1 MEVKGFVDEIRDL
14 GGIKFFKLNTSDGY
28 VQVTIN
34 KSSTPKNI
42 VHEFDKLTRQ
52 SCIIVEG
59 KKVENSK
66 APQGF
71 EVFPERVKIL
81 SIAQTPLPLD
91 PSGKTQAE
99 LDTRLDWRSLD
110 LRHPRNR
117 AIFKIQSKIVQ
128 GMTEYLNE
136 NGFLQVFTPCL
147 MGAASEGGSEV
158 FPVAYF
164 DKEAFLRQDPQL
176 HRELTIL
183 GGVEKLF
190 DLGPSWRAEL
200 SHTTRHLCEHRA
212 CAVELS
218 FIKDEYDVMKVEQE
232 LVADAVERVK
242 KDCERE
248 MELLGVEIEKPK
260 LPFPVLE
267 FPKVYDI
274 LAEFGKKYEIGEDYD
289 RESEVLLWKYVK
301 EKYKAD
307 FFFVNRFPFAVK
319 PFYVMRVDKEP
330 IWARSVDMIYKGV
343 ELSSGGQREHR
354 YEKLIE
360 QVKEKKMNLDSVE
373 WFTKFFKYG
382 APTLGGFAIGIE
394 RLTMQLLDVK
404 NVREAV
410 LFPRTPERLLP

>member
-1 MEVKGFVDEIRDL
+1 MEVRGFVDEIRDL

-28 VQVTIN
+28 VQITIN
-34 KSSTPKNI
+34 KSNTSKEI
-42 VHEFDKLTRQ
+42 IKEFDKLTRQ

-59 KKVENSK
+59 KKIENNK

-71 EVFPERVKIL
+71 EVFPEKIKVL
-81 SIAQTPLPLD
+81 SIAETPLPID

-110 LRHPRNR
+110 LRHPNNR
-117 AIFKIQSKIVQ
+117 AIFKIESKIIQ
-128 GMTEYLNE
+128 GITEYLNKK
-136 NGFLQVFTPCL
+136 GFWQVFTPCL

-218 FIKDEYDVMKVEQE
+218 FIEDEYDVIKVEQE
-232 LVADAVERVK
+232 LIAAVIDKLK
-242 KDCERE
+242 KDCSRE
-248 MELLGVEIEKPK
+248 LELLKVEIEKPK

-267 FPKVYDI
+267 FPRVYDI
-274 LAEFGKKYEIGEDYD
+274 LAEFGKNYEIGEDYD
-289 RESEVLLWKYVK
+289 RESEVILWKYVK
-301 EKYKAD
+301 EKHKTD
-307 FFFVNRFPFAVK
+307 FFFVNRFPFTVK
-319 PFYVMRVDKEP
+319 PFYVMRVDEDP

-360 QVKEKKMNLDSVE
+360 QVKEKKINLDSVE

-382 APTLGGFAIGIE
+382 APTLGGFAMGIE

-404 NVREAV
+404 NVREVV

>member
-1 MEVKGFVDEIRDL
+1 MQIKGFIDDIRDL
-14 GGIKFFKLNTSDGY
+14 GGIKFLKLNTSDGY
-28 VQVTIN
+28 IQITIN
-34 KSSTPKNI
+34 KNQ
-42 VHEFDKLTRQ
+42 VDKKITEKFNSLTRQ

-59 KKVENSK
+59 KRVDNPK

-71 EVFPERVKIL
+71 EILPEDVKIL
-81 SIAQTPLPLD
+81 SIAHTPLPID

-110 LRHPRNR
+110 LRNPRNR

-232 LVADAVERVK
+232 LTVSAIKKVK
-242 KDCERE
+242 QDCEKE
-248 MELLGVEIEKPK
+248 LELLEVDLQVPK

-274 LAEFGKKYEIGEDYD
+274 LAEFGKKYDVGEDYD
-289 RESEVLLWKYVK
+289 RESEVVLWKYVK

-319 PFYVMRVDKEP
+319 PFYVMRVDEEP

-373 WFTKFFKYG
+373 WFVKFFKYG
-382 APTLGGFAIGIE
+382 APTLGGFAVGLE
-394 RLTMQLLDVK
+394 RLTMQMLDVK

>member
-1 MEVKGFVDEIRDL
+1 MQIKGFIDDIRDL
-14 GGIKFFKLNTSDGY
+14 GGIKFLKLNTSDGY
-28 VQVTIN
+28 IQITIN
-34 KSSTPKNI
+34 KNQ
-42 VHEFDKLTRQ
+42 VDKKITEKFNSLTRQ

-59 KKVENSK
+59 KRVDNPK

-71 EVFPERVKIL
+71 EILPEDVKIL
-81 SIAQTPLPLD
+81 SIAHTPLPID

-110 LRHPRNR
+110 LRNPRNR

-232 LVADAVERVK
+232 LTVSAIKKVK
-242 KDCERE
+242 QDCEKE
-248 MELLGVEIEKPK
+248 LELLEVDLQVPK

-274 LAEFGKKYEIGEDYD
+274 LAEFGKKYDVGEDYD
-289 RESEVLLWKYVK
+289 RESEVMLWKYVK

-319 PFYVMRVDKEP
+319 PFYVMRVDEEP

-373 WFTKFFKYG
+373 WFVKFFKYG
-382 APTLGGFAIGIE
+382 APTLGGFAVGLE
-394 RLTMQLLDVK
+394 RLTMQMLDVK